1 MLLRRSDP
9 DDETEWADVVA
20 FMNEQTGESYSRDF
34 VRKSWPL
41 LSMYIQAG
49 WVGPPDDSGSY
60 FESQRLEA
68 EKERIRLRDE
78 RNELN
83 RLKRDLARADT
94 MVDLWK
100 QIISESVEPF
110 HGYQANSVCRDGD
123 CDLIVHL
130 TDLHA
135 GLVIDNFCNRYN
147 EEIMIHRLQE
157 YLGRI
162 EEIASRHLANN
173 CYVLLGGDLISGAIH
188 TPLRIESN
196 MNTLEQL
203 KFVSVAVSEFV
214 KELSPMFSDVYVYS
228 VAGNHSRLFQNKKE
242 NAKGENLDTLVP
254 FYMQAKLSEYE
265 NVHIYDHND
274 EESVARFSVRGNLVY
289 GVHGDKDT
297 MESVVQKLTM
307 FFGAKPDIVMAGHR
321 HTNGFRTVYDSKVIE
336 SGCLSGPDNFCMD
349 HRLQN
354 KPEQMVLVVNDT
366 GIECLYDVKF
376 S

>member
-1 MLLRRSDP
+1 
-9 DDETEWADVVA
+9 
-20 FMNEQTGESYSRDF
+20 
-34 VRKSWPL
+34 
-41 LSMYIQAG
+41 
-49 WVGPPDDSGSY
+49 
-60 FESQRLEA
+60 
-68 EKERIRLRDE
+68 
-78 RNELN
+78 
-83 RLKRDLARADT
+83 
-94 MVDLWK
+94 
-100 QIISESVEPF
+100 
-110 HGYQANSVCRDGD
+110 
-123 CDLIVHL
+123 
-130 TDLHA
+130 
-135 GLVIDNFCNRYN
+135 
-147 EEIMIHRLQE
+147 MIHRLQE

-162 EEIASRHLANN
+162 EEIASRHRANN

-297 MESVVQKLTM
+297 IESVVQKLTM

-354 KPEQMVLVVNDT
+354 KPEQMVLVVNDA

>member
-20 FMNEQTGESYSRDF
+20 FMNEQTGENYSRDF

-41 LSMYIQAG
+41 LSMFIKEG
-49 WVGPPDDSGSY
+49 WVGPPGDDSGY
-60 FESQRLEA
+60 VESKRLEA
-68 EKERIRLRDE
+68 EKERIRMRDE

-83 RLKRDLARADT
+83 RLKRELARADG

-100 QIISESVEPF
+100 QIIAESVEPF
-110 HGYQANSVCRDGD
+110 HGYQENLVCDARD
-123 CDLIVHL
+123 CDLVVHL

-135 GLVIDNFCNRYN
+135 GLVIDNFCNKYN
-147 EEIMIHRLQE
+147 EDILVQRLGEYFNKITEISSTHNAE
-157 YLGRI
+157 
-162 EEIASRHLANN
+162 N
-173 CYVLLGGDLISGAIH
+173 CYLLLGGDLISGVIH
-188 TPLRIESN
+188 TPLRIEAN
-196 MNTLEQL
+196 MNAIEQL
-203 KFVSVAVSEFV
+203 KFVSVAVSDFV
-214 KELSPMFSDVYVYS
+214 RSLSYKFKNVYVYS
-228 VAGNHSRLFQNKKE
+228 VSGNHSRLFPNKKE
-242 NAKGENLDTLVP
+242 NGKGENLDTLVP
-254 FYMQAKLSEYE
+254 FYISALLSEYR
-265 NVHIYDHND
+265 NVHICSDNA
-274 EESVARFSVRGNLVY
+274 EESVARFSVRGNIVY

-297 MESVVQKLTM
+297 METVVQKLTM
-307 FFGAKPDIVMAGHR
+307 FFGEKPDIVMAGHR

-336 SGCLSGPDNFCMD
+336 SGCLSGPDNYCMD

>member
-49 WVGPPDDSGSY
+49 WVGPPDDNGSY
-60 FESQRLEA
+60 FESKRLEA

-83 RLKRDLARADT
+83 RLKRDLARVDS
-94 MVDLWK
+94 MVDIWK
-100 QIISESVEPF
+100 QIITDSVEPF
-110 HGYQANSVCRDGD
+110 HGYVGGVTKTGD
-123 CDLIVHL
+123 CDLVVHL

-135 GLVIDNFCNRYN
+135 GMVIDNFCNKYN
-147 EEIMIHRLQE
+147 EDILVQRLGTYINKITEISSTHNAE
-157 YLGRI
+157 
-162 EEIASRHLANN
+162 N
-173 CYVLLGGDLISGAIH
+173 CYVLLGGDLISGVIH
-188 TPLRIESN
+188 TPLRIEAN
-196 MNTLEQL
+196 MNAIEQL
-203 KFVSVAVSEFV
+203 KFVSIAVSDFVRSLSFEF
-214 KELSPMFSDVYVYS
+214 KNVYVYS
-228 VAGNHSRLFQNKKE
+228 VSGNHSRLFPNKKE
-242 NAKGENLDTLVP
+242 NGKGENLDTLVP
-254 FYMQAKLSEYE
+254 FYMNALLSEYK
-265 NVHIYDHND
+265 NVHIYGDNE
-274 EESVARFSVRGNLVY
+274 EESVARFSVRGNIIY

-307 FFGAKPDIVMAGHR
+307 FFGTKPDIVMVGHR

-354 KPEQMVLVVNDT
+354 KPEQMVLVVNDS

-376 S
+376 N